1 MIRVKTFYANN
12 ECFQWFENLQW
23 FEFRVFMSTI
33 NVSMIWEISLWFE
46 LRLFMQIMNIFND
59 LRINNDSRKEFS
71 CEQWMFLWF
80 EKWAYDSRLFWGKS
94 NDRPDLPP
102 REASSESSA
111 KEGKIT
117 TVWTNNIYWRN
128 TSYFWR

>member
-1 MIRVKTFYANN
+1 MIWVKTFYVNN

-23 FEFRVFMSTI
+23 FENRVFMSTM

-46 LRLFMQIMNIFND
+46 LRLFVQIMNVFND

-80 EKWAYDSRLFWGKS
+80 EKWAYDSRKEFLSQIK
-94 NDRPDLPP
+94 RQA
-102 REASSESSA
+102 RSA
-111 KEGKIT
+111 T
-117 TVWTNNIYWRN
+117 PLV
-128 TSYFWR
+128 SVV